1 MKCSEVDVFHLCCG
15 KQHSNLCLLFQA
27 SRSFGRCGVCG
38 KLKNAINAARAA
50 HKELEVKELKQL
62 IDRHIWHSQQERQEN
77 ARRVNLADSH
87 PTKYLHVYLDGA
99 DSGKSVVLNCCPCV
113 FLYKCYC

>member
-1 MKCSEVDVFHLCCG
+1 MLRGCCFSFVLWE
-15 KQHSNLCLLFQA
+15 QHSNLCLLFQA
-27 SRSFGRCGVCG
+27 SRSFGRCSVCG

-50 HKELEVKELKQL
+50 HEELKVKELKQL
-62 IDRHIWHSQQERQEN
+62 IDRHVWHSQQERQEN

-99 DSGKSVVLNCCPCV
+99 DSGKSEVLNCCPCV
-113 FLYKCYC
+113 FLYKSYC